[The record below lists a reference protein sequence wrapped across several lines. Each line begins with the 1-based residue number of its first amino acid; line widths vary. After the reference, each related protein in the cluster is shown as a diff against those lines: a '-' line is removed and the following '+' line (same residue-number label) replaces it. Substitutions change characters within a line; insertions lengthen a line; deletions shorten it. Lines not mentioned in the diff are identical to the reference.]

1 MLPRGI
7 TGFYD
12 GHQPPLPMLDTKCFD
27 RFCYALVRAHGGA
40 VRYWEPRTA
49 GDILF
54 HFWD

>member
-1 MLPRGI
+1 M
-7 TGFYD
+7 TD
-12 GHQPPLPMLDTKCFD
+12 TSPPLPMLDTKCFD

-40 VRYWEPRTA
+40 VRYWKPRTA